1 MKGVM
6 TMNYDDKQLLGDIYQ
21 LAETGI
27 EATRTVLPKVED
39 AALKEEL
46 EEQYNDYSQAKA
58 KSEQGLI
65 DAGAFPKG
73 NSPVQK
79 AVMWGSIQ
87 MKTLSETSSEHIA
100 EIMINGTTMGI
111 VDLTKDISECSNAS
125 DSTKKFAQRFI
136 HAEQRHID
144 NLKAFL

>member
-1 MKGVM
+1 
-6 TMNYDDKQLLGDIYQ
+6 MNYDDKQLLGDIYQ

-27 EATRTVLPKVED
+27 EAARTVLPKVENPS
-39 AALKEEL
+39 LREEI

-65 DAGAFPKG
+65 DAGAYPKG

-79 AVMWGSIQ
+79 AVMWGAIQ
-87 MKTLSETSSEHIA
+87 MKTLGEASPDHIA

-111 VDLTKDISECSNAS
+111 VDLTKDISQCSCAS
-125 DSTKKFAQRFI
+125 DNTVRLAQRFI
-136 HAEQRHID
+136 RNEQRHIE

>member
-1 MKGVM
+1 
-6 TMNYDDKQLLGDIYQ
+6 MNYDDKQLLGDIYQ

-27 EATRTVLPKVED
+27 EAARTVLPKVENPS
-39 AALKEEL
+39 LREEI

-65 DAGAFPKG
+65 DAGAYPKG

-79 AVMWGSIQ
+79 AVMWGAIQ
-87 MKTLSETSSEHIA
+87 MKTLGEASPDHIA
-100 EIMINGTTMGI
+100 EIMGI
-111 VDLTKDISECSNAS
+111 VDLTKDISQCSGAS
-125 DSTKKFAQRFI
+125 DNTVRLAQRFI
-136 HAEQRHID
+136 RNEQRHIE

>member
-1 MKGVM
+1 
-6 TMNYDDKQLLGDIYQ
+6 MNFDDKQLLGDIYQ

-27 EATRTVLPKVED
+27 EATRTVLPKVENQ
-39 AALKEEL
+39 ALKEEL

-73 NSPVQK
+73 NSPFQK
-79 AVMWGSIQ
+79 AVMWGAIQ
-87 MKTLSETSSEHIA
+87 MKTLTEASADHIA
-100 EIMINGTTMGI
+100 EIMINGTNMGI
-111 VDLTKDISECSNAS
+111 VDLTKDISQCRNAS
-125 DSTKKFAQRFI
+125 DSTVHFAERFI
-136 HAEQRHID
+136 KNEQRHLD